1 MSPPETEA
9 APEPVPLA
17 VHRLGDGPPVLF
29 LHGLFGSGRI
39 WRSLAGQLASEWS
52 CLLVDLR
59 GHGSSP
65 KLPPLTYPAMAED
78 VRALMDREGLAEA
91 ILVGH
96 SMGGKVAMTLALAYP
111 ERVRRLVV
119 LDIAP
124 VAYAP
129 ERLAPIIDAL
139 LALKLDAIRRRGEAD
154 RQLAAAIPDPAV
166 RGFLL
171 TNLELAPE
179 GARWRLDL
187 ALIRAFLPDLSG
199 FPEELASSAR
209 YPGPA
214 LFLSGARSDYVR
226 DAHAEAILRLFPRA
240 RLEQVPGAGHW
251 LHWERPRQVVERLRR
266 FLAEPEPG

>member
-1 MSPPETEA
+1 MPPPDTLDR
-9 APEPVPLA
+9 PGPLPLA
-17 VHRLGDGPPVLF
+17 VHSLGDGPPVLF

-39 WRSLAGQLASEWS
+39 WRSLAAQLASEWR

-78 VRALMDREGLAEA
+78 LCALLDREGLAEA
-91 ILVGH
+91 ALVGH
-96 SMGGKVAMTLALAYP
+96 SMGGKVAMTLALAHP
-111 ERVRRLVV
+111 ERVPRLAV

-129 ERLAPIIDAL
+129 ERLAPIVDAL
-139 LALKLDAIRRRGEAD
+139 RALKLDGIRRRADAD

-171 TNLELAPE
+171 TNLQIGPE

-187 ALIRAFLPDLSG
+187 ALIREFLPELSG
-199 FPEELASSAR
+199 FPEEILASAR
-209 YPGPA
+209 YSGPA
-214 LFLSGARSDYVR
+214 LFLHGARSDYVR
-226 DAHAEAILRLFPRA
+226 DAHRAAILGRFPRA

-266 FLAEPEPG
+266 FLNEPDHG